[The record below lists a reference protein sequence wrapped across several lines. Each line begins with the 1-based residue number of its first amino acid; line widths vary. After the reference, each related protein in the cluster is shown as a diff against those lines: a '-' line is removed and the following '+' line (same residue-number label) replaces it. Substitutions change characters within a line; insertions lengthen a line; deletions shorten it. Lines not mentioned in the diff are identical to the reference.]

1 MSELVSPGA
10 LLPAAF
16 ADLEPFAATWCLSTG
31 EERWD
36 RRMGSTMDELQGF
49 YDVANPRLTDALAY
63 CDTFPI
69 DDLPDD
75 ARHLLELV
83 HSAILV
89 AMCVEIW
96 HQPKVIDSGYAQL
109 HRVAEPLP

>member
-1 MSELVSPGA
+1 MSEV
-10 LLPAAF
+10 LLPLGF
-16 ADLEPFAATWCLSTG
+16 ADLEPFATTWCLVTG

-36 RRMGSTMDELQGF
+36 RRMASEMDELQAF
-49 YDVANPRLTDALAY
+49 YDVANPRLADALAY

-83 HSAILV
+83 HSTILV

-96 HQPKVIDSGYAQL
+96 HQPKVIDSGSAEL
-109 HRVAEPLP
+109 MRVSEPMP